1 MSRVLFIIIKYP
13 LKFLKPL
20 KICVYLG
27 VVIEAINPHLSIIS
41 VNLSNLID
49 VNSGSSICSN
59 SQTYY
64 KNNHEENENISHKS
78 RTGRCKVNFSNLI
91 EIIPRNQTIPLNKF
105 LNIGNFNAQF
115 VRNKSADIICSVV
128 DNNIDIC
135 VITETFLNNYD
146 NVIRND
152 ITPIF

>member
-64 KNNHEENENISHKS
+64 KNNYEEN
-78 RTGRCKVNFSNLI
+78 
-91 EIIPRNQTIPLNKF
+91 
-105 LNIGNFNAQF
+105 
-115 VRNKSADIICSVV
+115 
-128 DNNIDIC
+128 
-135 VITETFLNNYD
+135 
-146 NVIRND
+146 
-152 ITPIF
+152 